1 MKKSILSL
9 VLVGAALAFTSCCK
23 DKCEKSCKE
32 TCEKKEA
39 VASDSTKVENQEVAT
54 VVAENVLT
62 QNVGKYPKDLGLLDK
77 SDLSER
83 IKTLTGDKYAE
94 IVANFNVETPVVS
107 ENDVYKTTGCK
118 KNSCSDYMTTIL
130 YDKKNDNLNVLV
142 TSNDAVV
149 KEYNEKGKIN
159 YTETLKSK

>member
-9 VLVGAALAFTSCCK
+9 VLVGAALAFTSCK
-23 DKCEKSCKE
+23 DKCKGDCKE
-32 TCEKKEA
+32 ACEKKEA
-39 VASDSTKVENQEVAT
+39 VANDSTKKVENQEAAT

-62 QNVGKYPKDLGLLDK
+62 QNVGKYPKELGLLDK

-118 KNSCSDYMTTIL
+118 KNNCSDYMTTIL
-130 YDKKNDNLNVLV
+130 YDKKNDNLNVLL

>member
-9 VLVGAALAFTSCCK
+9 MLVGVVLAFTSCK
-23 DKCEKSCKE
+23 DKCKEHCKE
-32 TCEKKEA
+32 TCEKKEKA
-39 VASDSTKVENQEVAT
+39 AASDSTKVENQEVAT